1 VVWLLAGLL
10 AAVVFV
16 GLWVL
21 VAAVLLSWW

>member
-1 VVWLLAGLL
+1 MVWLLAGLF

-21 VAAVLLSWW
+21 VAAVLLPWW